1 MKKLSLALA
10 FLAALPLAAAAQVTK
25 EDLKKL
31 AAAGISDDVILSYV
45 RANGGVAR
53 LSADDVIELKTAGA
67 SEKVLAVALGN
78 APAPAPAQ
86 SAPSV
91 PQSYYTAE
99 RSYPSS
105 TYVYDSSPYYYTPSV
120 SYAAVSIGPVW
131 PYYGYYGYGCYPR
144 YYNNCYRGGYYGG
157 YAGYCA
163 PHYAPHYGT
172 GYSAS
177 YYRGSAGVS
186 SYRGGHR

>member
-1 MKKLSLALA
+1 MKTFAMALT
-10 FLAALPLAAAAQVTK
+10 FLAALPLAAAAQVSK

-45 RANGGVAR
+45 RANGGVAK

-67 SEKVLAVALGN
+67 SEKVLAVALGTAQAQ
-78 APAPAPAQ
+78 APAAAAPQ

-105 TYVYDSSPYYYTPSV
+105 TYVVDSTPYYYTPSV
-120 SYAAVSIGPVW
+120 SYAALSIGPVW
-131 PYYGYYGYGCYPR
+131 PFYYGSYGYPR
-144 YYNNCYRGGYYGG
+144 YYNNYYRGGYYGG
-157 YAGYCA
+157 YSGYCA
-163 PHYAPHYGT
+163 PRFGT
-172 GYSAS
+172 GFSAS

-186 SYRGGHR
+186 SYRSHR